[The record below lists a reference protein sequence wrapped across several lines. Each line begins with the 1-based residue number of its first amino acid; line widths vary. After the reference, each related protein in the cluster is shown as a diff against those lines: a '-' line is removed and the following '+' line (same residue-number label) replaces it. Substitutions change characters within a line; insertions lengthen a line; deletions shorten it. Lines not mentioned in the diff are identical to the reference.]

1 MRPANLHLLA
11 ICGVFSIASSS
22 VAGQVDIRECPLD
35 TTVFVDP
42 WAGGKFVVS
51 RVGTDHHYLCDEGVE
66 WPHDSC
72 RGPFGDLVLEG
83 ELFGDE
89 EGAIGERMYA
99 TYSVIAGAPCCD
111 WYVTSP
117 AEMKF
122 SATFSWLEPGD
133 VPLLRSQP
141 FLAIES
147 VNFGSDFGNPLYAA
161 SCTLR

>member
-1 MRPANLHLLA
+1 MRPARVHLLA
-11 ICGVFSIASSS
+11 ICGVLSAISSS
-22 VAGQVDIRECPLD
+22 VAGQIDIRECPLD
-35 TTVFVDP
+35 TLVFIDP

-51 RVGTDHHYLCDEGVE
+51 RVGTDHEYLCAEGAE

-89 EGAIGERMYA
+89 EGAVGEKMYA
-99 TYSVIAGAPCCD
+99 TYSVIAGSPCCD
-111 WYVTSP
+111 WYVNPP

-122 SATFSWLEPGD
+122 SGTFAWLEPSD
-133 VPLLRSQP
+133 VPLLGSQP
-141 FLAIES
+141 FLSIES